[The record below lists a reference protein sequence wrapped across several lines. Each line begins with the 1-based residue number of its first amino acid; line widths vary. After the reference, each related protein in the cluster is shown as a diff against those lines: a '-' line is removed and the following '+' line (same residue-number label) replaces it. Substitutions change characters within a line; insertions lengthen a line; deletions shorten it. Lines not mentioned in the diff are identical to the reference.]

1 MMQRANRRAQA
12 FAEKHGLPFQA
23 ACIRIVRER
32 LPDNLIAMDCALPN
46 KTAGSLKENT
56 LAVRRLL
63 NLPFQA
69 A

>member
-1 MMQRANRRAQA
+1 LPGAR
-12 FAEKHGLPFQA
+12 GLPFQA